1 VPCCA
6 FAAFI
11 VGQILIGFDALKRR
25 FFWTSTTAGVDNPA
39 TMWRLNAPAPTLA
52 ATPRRFNPRWIAAVA
67 LIELVLVAAGAYG
80 LRTHLGH
87 SAHHDHAVMARIR

>member
-11 VGQILIGFDALKRR
+11 VGQILIGLDAIKHT
-25 FFWTSTTAGVDNPA
+25 FGFSTNAVADNPA
-39 TMWRLNAPAPTLA
+39 TQWRLNAPAHAMVA
-52 ATPRRFNPRWIAAVA
+52 APRRFGPRWVAAVA
-67 LIELVLVAAGAYG
+67 LIELVLIAAGAYG

-87 SAHHDHAVMARIR
+87 AAHRSHAVMARIP